1 MDKDSLM
8 SIGVHC
14 AVENCN
20 KLDFLPF
27 QCSACHFVY
36 CLDHRLPTSHN
47 CTKWSSIDKYLPV
60 CNICQNILKVDE
72 EHQLEI
78 YKKHLESKCQLYVA
92 QPVNTKIKCD
102 FENCGVEELL
112 ATFCRKCHKNYCLK
126 HRHPIDHK
134 CTQVE
139 KEKIEADLKKQ
150 EIKNLIQNNF
160 KNSTASTHKTTTPA
174 IKKKGKK
181 LNPKIEL
188 IKMKA
193 KAKGD
198 AGIPMKCRKY
208 FRIYYPLNSKNES
221 ENLPLYFNESWSIG
235 RILDKAAD
243 IGKIVNK
250 NNSNVR
256 EEKLNLYGTTNNGNR
271 LPMSDNL
278 LDLINSK
285 VIQDGE
291 SLILERGDMD
301 SVDIA
306 NYF

>member
-14 AVENCN
+14 AVEDCN

-60 CNICQNILKVDE
+60 CNICQNILEVDE
-72 EHQLEI
+72 NNQLEI
-78 YKKHLESKCQLYVA
+78 YKKHLESKCKLHVA

-112 ATFCRKCHKNYCLK
+112 ATFCKRCHRNYCLK

-134 CTQVE
+134 CIQVK
-139 KEKIEADLKKQ
+139 KEKNEAELKKQ
-150 EIKNLIQNNF
+150 EIKNLISNV
-160 KNSTASTHKTTTPA
+160 KNSAPAKATVPA

-198 AGIPMKCRKY
+198 TGIPMKSRKY
-208 FRIYYPLNSKNES
+208 FRIYYPLNAKNES

-243 IGKIVNK
+243 MGKIVNK
-250 NNSNVR
+250 NNNNVP
-256 EEKLNLYGTTNNGNR
+256 EDKLNLYGTTNDGKK
-271 LPMSDNL
+271 LAMSDNL

-291 SLILERGDMD
+291 ALILERGDMET
-301 SVDIA
+301 VDIN
-306 NYF
+306 NYL

>member
-14 AVENCN
+14 AVDGCK

-27 QCSACHFVY
+27 QCSACCFVY

-47 CTKWSSIDKYLPV
+47 CPKWSSIDKYLPV
-60 CNICQNILKVDE
+60 CNICQNILEVDE
-72 EHQLEI
+72 SNQLEI
-78 YKKHLESKCQLYVA
+78 YKKHLESKCKLHVA

-112 ATFCRKCHKNYCLK
+112 ATYCRKCHQNYCLK

-134 CTQVE
+134 CSQVE
-139 KEKIEADLKKQ
+139 KEKNEADKKKQ
-150 EIKNLIQNNF
+150 EIKNLIEINF
-160 KNSTASTHKTTTPA
+160 KKNAPAKTTTPA

-208 FRIYYPLNSKNES
+208 FRVYYPLNSKNES
-221 ENLPLYFNESWSIG
+221 ENLPLFFNESWSIG

-243 IGKIVNK
+243 LGKIVNN
-250 NNSNVR
+250 NNSNIP
-256 EEKLNLYGTTNNGNR
+256 EEKLNLYGTTNDGKK
-271 LPMSDNL
+271 LAMSDNL

-291 SLILERGDMD
+291 ALILERGNMD
-301 SVDIA
+301 TVDIN
-306 NYF
+306 NYL